1 MLRPGEFARPAAARA
16 FTTELAWAGSPHCP
30 RRLSLDGLIVIYH
43 HRTFTG
49 WTGSR
54 MGCKQRSQRPGLL
67 PVKSLCVSV
76 SLWFGSFSTLAF
88 SLYFAFGLARLM
100 LQS

>member
-1 MLRPGEFARPAAARA
+1 MLRPGEFACPAAARA

-54 MGCKQRSQRPGLL
+54 MGCKQRTQRRKKTGYSETDGGKKRSAERRLWVPVGIGGVCDPVGL
-67 PVKSLCVSV
+67 
-76 SLWFGSFSTLAF
+76 
-88 SLYFAFGLARLM
+88 R
-100 LQS
+100 QI